1 MNHEN
6 HNNIAHVVHNNCL
19 QPVMILVLWVK
30 AKKGERGKGQRE
42 GERQRSE
49 RRRNTKELLERED
62 SGDIIP
68 P

>member
-49 RRRNTKELLERED
+49 RRREVIL
-62 SGDIIP
+62 
-68 P
+68 